1 MKQLTGS
8 PKQIEWAEYIRD
20 MYIVQFQS
28 IVDGTRQPRLI
39 RRFLRKTGLGDDYQE
54 QLQDVI
60 KYLSDEI
67 DNSSWWIDYRDEGIY
82 FLFDKATKK

>member
-20 MYIVQFQS
+20 MYIAQFQS
-28 IVDGTRQPRLI
+28 IIDGTRQPRLI

-54 QLQDVI
+54 QLQNVI

>member
-28 IVDGTRQPRLI
+28 IIDGTRQPRLI